1 MIIKQK
7 TIGTAVALALTAAA
21 LSGCVYYPNT
31 YASGYG
37 GYGGG
42 GYYAPAPAV
51 VVAPVAV
58 GGYWGWG
65 GGWGHGGHWR

>member
-1 MIIKQK
+1 MIMKRK

-21 LSGCVYYPNT
+21 LSGCVYYPNS
-31 YASGYG
+31 YAAGY
-37 GYGGG
+37 GG
-42 GYYAPAPAV
+42 GYYAPAV
-51 VVAPVAV
+51 VVAPAPVVV

>member
-1 MIIKQK
+1 MSTKRK

-21 LSGCVYYPNT
+21 LSGCVYYPNS
-31 YASGYG
+31 YASGY
-37 GYGGG
+37 GG

-51 VVAPVAV
+51 VVAPAPVVV

-65 GGWGHGGHWR
+65 GGWHGGGHWH